1 MGLEITVRNM
11 RADDE
16 AFVGSCSH
24 VGETEEYTASCR
36 RRLPW
41 LREQERYGLRVKVAL
56 IDGKCVGFL
65 YVMPIEI
72 APWGPEGRDLMALQ
86 CLSVSTAARQ
96 QGAGRAL
103 VEYAEDEAHQQKR
116 KGIVVIAYYH
126 DFWFMPA
133 SFFEKCGYSRVGR
146 VSEVTS
152 AGEKEYKSNR
162 ALLWKVFDDSA
173 EPPGFSDLNYTFK
186 PVAGRV
192 VVDLFTSLSCL
203 TSDAEAQRVREVAEE
218 FGSSV
223 VLREY
228 CADDPETRREYGIWR
243 GIFVNGK
250 EIGWGYE
257 APKDGIREAIRRAG
271 QQVAPGG

>member
-1 MGLEITVRNM
+1 MTLAITVRNM
-11 RADDE
+11 QPDDE
-16 AFVGSCSH
+16 EYVGTCSH
-24 VGETEEYTASCR
+24 VGETAEWTASCR
-36 RRLPW
+36 RHIPW
-41 LREQERYGLRVKVAL
+41 LREQQRYGLRVKVAL
-56 IDGKCVGFL
+56 IDGKRVGFL

-86 CLSVSTAARQ
+86 CLSVSGAARQ
-96 QGAGRAL
+96 RGAGRAL

-133 SFFEKCGYSRVGR
+133 SFFEKCGFSRVGR

-192 VVDLFTSLSCL
+192 VVDLFTSRSCL
-203 TSDAEAQRVREVAEE
+203 TSDTEAQRVREVAEE
-218 FGSSV
+218 FGNSV
-223 VLREY
+223 VVREY
-228 CADDPETRREYGIWR
+228 CAEDPEIRGEYGISR
-243 GIFVNGK
+243 GIFINGR

-257 APKDGIREAIRRAG
+257 APKDGVRGEIRRAR
-271 QQVAPGG
+271 QQITPDG